1 MAHGL
6 ELEIWHRSMG
16 THASRQL
23 RNTLNTGG
31 LVGDPQSVSM
41 RGRHFKREIKTISK
55 WTATRAF
62 RHFSVADDA
71 DWGTFKHSLREVFL
85 FMMNN
90 YIIEPSSA
98 YYAEA
103 LGSSDA
109 LSGLMIGMAPWF
121 ALSSSVGYSCWTAS
135 EEQRACRF
143 FWFLRYRNI
152 GTRYVADASPFS
164 LRTAASA
171 AFVMATA
178 RYFMALCWF
187 VYTLCIA
194 FFFGEP
200 TRSGLEELRQ
210 REEAATTADSENASL
225 LDEVSGTRGA
235 MASNP

>member
-1 MAHGL
+1 
-6 ELEIWHRSMG
+6 MG
-16 THASRQL
+16 
-23 RNTLNTGG
+23 
-31 LVGDPQSVSM
+31 
-41 RGRHFKREIKTISK
+41 
-55 WTATRAF
+55 
-62 RHFSVADDA
+62 
-71 DWGTFKHSLREVFL
+71 SLREVRPENALPLFLSRVSCFL

-90 YIIEPSSA
+90 YIIEPSFA
-98 YYAEA
+98 YYAGA

-152 GTRYVADASPFS
+152 GTRYVADATPFS

-171 AFVMATA
+171 AFAMATA

-210 REEAATTADSENASL
+210 REEAATTADS
-225 LDEVSGTRGA
+225 
-235 MASNP
+235 